1 LLKGIVVLLA
11 LANVGYFL
19 WTRNIAHPPETVP
32 EAPIATLKL
41 TSEVP
46 RSQRGVPQPTLAE
59 DPGSPSVA
67 SGIPGAGGAGP
78 GVTGPGGAGPG
89 VTGSGVTGPGVTGPG
104 VTRPGV
110 TGSGVTGPGVTR
122 PGVAT
127 PLVGIP
133 VLTTPVLATPGVAAP
148 GAGSAA
154 LLMSV
159 KRCVSVGPF
168 RDASQTARA
177 SSTLRGGG
185 YDPRQRVAE
194 GDVYW
199 IDIDLQ
205 PTDSVPQPSDLQSE
219 TGRIQRLEVKACPNA
234 GATP

>member
-1 LLKGIVVLLA
+1 LLKIIVVVLA

-19 WTRNIAHPPETVP
+19 WARDIAHPPEAGP

-46 RSQRGVPQPTLAE
+46 ASQKGVPQAAVEE
-59 DPGSPSVA
+59 DPRSPS
-67 SGIPGAGGAGP
+67 GAGGIAGAGGPNAPGVATTGVATTGVATAGVATAGVAGP
-78 GVTGPGGAGPG
+78 GVAGPG
-89 VTGSGVTGPGVTGPG
+89 VAP
-104 VTRPGV
+104 
-110 TGSGVTGPGVTR
+110 
-122 PGVAT
+122 
-127 PLVGIP
+127 PLVS
-133 VLTTPVLATPGVAAP
+133 TPVLVTPGVAAP

-154 LLMSV
+154 LLTSV
-159 KRCVSVGPF
+159 KRCISVGPF
-168 RDASQTARA
+168 RDVSQTARA
-177 SSTLRGGG
+177 AGTLRSGG

-199 IDIDLQ
+199 IDIDLK
-205 PTDSVPQPSDLQSE
+205 PTDSVPKPSDLQSE

>member
-1 LLKGIVVLLA
+1 LLKIIVVVLA

-19 WTRNIAHPPETVP
+19 WTRDIAHPTETFP
-32 EAPIATLKL
+32 EAPVASLKL
-41 TSEVP
+41 TSEVSG
-46 RSQRGVPQPTLAE
+46 SQRGAPQPALEE

-67 SGIPGAGGAGP
+67 GGIAGAGGANAPSVVGP
-78 GVTGPGGAGPG
+78 GVVGPG
-89 VTGSGVTGPGVTGPG
+89 V
-104 VTRPGV
+104 
-110 TGSGVTGPGVTR
+110 
-122 PGVAT
+122 AM
-127 PLVGIP
+127 PLVG
-133 VLTTPVLATPGVAAP
+133 TPALATPGVAAP

-168 RDASQTARA
+168 RDVSQTARA
-177 SSTLRGGG
+177 ASTLRSGG

-199 IDIDLQ
+199 IDIDLK
-205 PTDSVPQPSDLQSE
+205 PTDSVPKPSDLQSE

-234 GATP
+234 GAVP